1 MKTFKAIL
9 AWVII
14 LTIAVAL
21 ALFVGMADSLPMPY
35 LVGVAVL
42 MWLVLLF
49 TVVGER
55 KEREIFRI
63 NISVKDVADTADA
76 ALGAVKMAQDL
87 NRARRDHR
95 IYDQDEEGKK

>member
-1 MKTFKAIL
+1 MKIFKAIL
-9 AWVII
+9 AWAVI

-21 ALFVGMADSLPMPY
+21 GLFVGMADSLPIPY

-49 TVVGER
+49 VVVGER
-55 KEREIFRI
+55 RERETLNI
-63 NISVKDVADTADA
+63 NISVKDFEDGVEMT
-76 ALGAVKMAQDL
+76 KDL
-87 NRARRDHR
+87 IRERRDHR